1 MKKNDIKSV
10 LARAATWPK
19 AAQEELV
26 QAAREI
32 EEDLIDD
39 PRLMA
44 ELEEAHR
51 EVLREDGSS
60 LEDIKERLGL

>member
-1 MKKNDIKSV
+1 MKSTTLKSILERV
-10 LARAATWPK
+10 ARWPK
-19 AAQEELV
+19 AAQEELA

-32 EEDLIDD
+32 EEDLIDNHS
-39 PRLMA
+39 LTN

-51 EVLREDGSS
+51 EALREDGSS